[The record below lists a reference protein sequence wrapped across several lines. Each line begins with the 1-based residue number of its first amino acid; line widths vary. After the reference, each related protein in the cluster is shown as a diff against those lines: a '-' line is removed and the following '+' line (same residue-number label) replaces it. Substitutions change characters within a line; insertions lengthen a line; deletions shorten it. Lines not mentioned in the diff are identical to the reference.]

1 MPAYLTP
8 DARDLIRKLM
18 KRQVSQRLGSG
29 SNDAVPIKS
38 HQFFKLVNWQDV
50 LARRLEP
57 PIKPLLVS
65 YLEFCKF
72 SVQTKFY

>member
-8 DARDLIRKLM
+8 DARDLIRRLM

-29 SNDAVPIKS
+29 ANDAEQIKQ
-38 HQFFKLVNWQDV
+38 HLFFKHVNWDDV

-57 PIKPLLVS
+57 PIKPMLVCLLKKIYIKYS
-65 YLEFCKF
+65 Y
-72 SVQTKFY
+72 